1 MEKWQTNFDDF
12 AAFAKTEKHAGKM
25 QDENS
30 YLFRWTFRAYTF
42 AEMRNAAVKNL
53 QYGQST
59 PLRHVRRAFPDQLN
73 WWGESLVKSIGE
85 VVSDWGY
92 RGPLEMFSVMLCVLG
107 DAEFQ
112 DLDLEQ
118 LQALKPHIQRVRAA
132 TLKKYGYEG
141 NPVVMIREAAK
152 QD

>member
-1 MEKWQTNFDDF
+1 
-12 AAFAKTEKHAGKM
+12 
-25 QDENS
+25 
-30 YLFRWTFRAYTF
+30 
-42 AEMRNAAVKNL
+42 MRNAGVKAL
-53 QYGQST
+53 QYDPST
-59 PLRHVRRAFPDQLN
+59 PLHVVKTAFPDQLN

-92 RGPLEMFSVMLCVLG
+92 RGPLEMLSVMLCMIG

-112 DLDLEQ
+112 DLDVEQ
-118 LQALKPHIQRVRAA
+118 LQALKPHIQRVRTA

-152 QD
+152 QG